1 MIGNQTFDCRFIP
14 DEWRRMGRLRPS
26 KRRFPWDKDG
36 EPHMDFFLEDFQC
49 AGCGITFTRLC
60 EKHSGLL
67 PTGLVSLKFICYMPR
82 ADTFG
87 FYHSAVVAELVDAQ
101 R

>member
-1 MIGNQTFDCRFIP
+1 
-14 DEWRRMGRLRPS
+14 
-26 KRRFPWDKDG
+26 
-36 EPHMDFFLEDFQC
+36 MDFFLEDFQSG
-49 AGCGITFTRLC
+49 ACGITFPGHC
-60 EKHSGLL
+60 EKHWRLL